1 MRCVKCGKQLRNEWN
16 YCPFCGVRVER
27 NALLNAVNKVIKG
40 FFKDGRFTIKLRV
53 GGSPQRIQQQVIKL
67 PDNVVEPESTISE
80 VGDGLIISF
89 KLPGVKSMNNISI
102 RIIGESLE
110 VRAVAGS
117 TGYFKIIGLPGH
129 YRIINKE
136 FGSDTLKVRLSA
148 L

>member
-27 NALLNAVNKVIKG
+27 NVLLNAVNKVIKG

-53 GGSPQRIQQQVIKL
+53 GGSPQRSQQQVIKL
-67 PDNVVEPESTISE
+67 PSNVVEPESTISD
-80 VGDGLIISF
+80 VGDELIISL

-110 VRAVAGS
+110 VRAVAGG

-129 YRIINKE
+129 YHIINKE
-136 FGSDTLKVRLSA
+136 FSNNTLKVRLSA